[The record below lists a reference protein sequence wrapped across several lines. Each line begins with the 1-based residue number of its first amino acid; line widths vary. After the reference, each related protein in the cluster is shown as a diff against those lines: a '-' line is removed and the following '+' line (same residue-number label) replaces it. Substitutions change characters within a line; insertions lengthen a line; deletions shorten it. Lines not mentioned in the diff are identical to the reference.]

1 MLHRIGI
8 SADHAHIALQS
19 PHINL
24 VIHLIYQGQLD
35 RAREVLAL
43 HSSHLLSDDKSPM
56 MKEALNSVDELLRK
70 MPLFSA
76 YVGKSVTEFD
86 LRWQRWREECHLRLA
101 KGERTSRSGLH

>member
-1 MLHRIGI
+1 MKSEI
-8 SADHAHIALQS
+8 SKEFS
-19 PHINL
+19 PPPPSSR
-24 VIHLIYQGQLD
+24 QGQLD

-101 KGERTSRSGLH
+101 KGELDLGWERWKSASSG

>member
-1 MLHRIGI
+1 M
-8 SADHAHIALQS
+8 
-19 PHINL
+19 
-24 VIHLIYQGQLD
+24 
-35 RAREVLAL
+35 LAL

-86 LRWQRWREECHLRLA
+86 LRWQRWREECQLRLA
-101 KGERTSRSGLH
+101 KGKRNAG

>member
-1 MLHRIGI
+1 
-8 SADHAHIALQS
+8 
-19 PHINL
+19 
-24 VIHLIYQGQLD
+24 
-35 RAREVLAL
+35 
-43 HSSHLLSDDKSPM
+43 M

-101 KGERTSRSGLH
+101 KGEMTSLED